1 MPLAAHK
8 SAIPD
13 ANCRCCSAHRSTAS
27 RLMVN
32 RSLPS
37 PRRRHAEAFHQAW
50 TGMGWSGPGRHG
62 TAPRDARAGP
72 FAKRGKC
79 QSASKPGS
87 VWHGASAA
95 RDDHS
100 SGTFVAERLTQPTR
114 ATGLETG
121 RNLAVPRRP
130 YSVLLPVGF
139 TVPLPLPVAR
149 WALTPPFHPYRS
161 LGPGGLLSEAL
172 SLGSPPPGVTRH
184 RFSVEPGL
192 SSPATFPCLRER
204 PSSRL
209 TRDT

>member
-149 WALTPPFHPYRS
+149 WALTPPFHPYPKKRAVYFLLRFPSGYPARVLPGTAALRS
-161 LGPGGLLSEAL
+161 PD
-172 SLGSPPPGVTRH
+172 
-184 RFSVEPGL
+184 
-192 SSPATFPCLRER
+192 FPRVYSR
-204 PSSRL
+204 PSSHPQGMGL
-209 TRDT
+209 L

>member
-1 MPLAAHK
+1 MLQRTSLHSFAPHGKQILAAP
-8 SAIPD
+8 APPT
-13 ANCRCCSAHRSTAS
+13 R
-27 RLMVN
+27 

-37 PRRRHAEAFHQAW
+37 GMDRHGMVW
-50 TGMGWSGPGRHG
+50 TGTAWDGAAGR
-62 TAPRDARAGP
+62 APDHSRKGE
-72 FAKRGKC
+72 KC

-121 RNLAVPRRP
+121 RTLAVPRRP

-161 LGPGGLLSEAL
+161 LGPGGLLSVAL